1 MGMKMSFGD
10 SNKDIYTVELRISTN
25 LTPQESIEVG
35 DWKFEKVVLDGPESL
50 LAIIKIEDDE
60 YKGTMPPVIP
70 QALDGI
76 EMPLYAL
83 TFCLDGVFRVNPHKM
98 KVQSSKMGLSEIA
111 FYDDFRHTAF
121 GRVFKREECKYIE
134 KINGI
139 IKNDENL
146 KQLLTYYRLGIN
158 LSFGYYNPSEAFL
171 NFYKVIEKI
180 SWIICAEHDP
190 EFKAKKEK
198 EINKTAK
205 AILNER
211 RLDNPRHSDEIKIG
225 RIKNLINKFIS
236 QKEIKAR
243 DQIEFAC
250 GKLGLS
256 DEIETTKILV
266 DIRNRWGVAHSLKEQ
281 EQKELLEEIRD
292 CRNIARK
299 FILKYLIMH
308 NILEPESYSDLMKVP
323 SGVH

>member
-1 MGMKMSFGD
+1 MSFD
-10 SNKDIYTVELRISTN
+10 NSNRDLYTIKLQISTN
-25 LTPQESIEVG
+25 VTPQECFEVG
-35 DWKFEKVVLDGPESL
+35 GWKFENTFVDGREVLLG
-50 LAIIKIEDDE
+50 IIKIESED
-60 YKGTMPPVIP
+60 YKDIMPSVGS
-70 QALDGI
+70 QALD
-76 EMPLYAL
+76 EVETPLSAL
-83 TFCLDGVFRVNPHKM
+83 TFCLDGIFRVNPHKM
-98 KVQSSKMGLSEIA
+98 EVLSSKVILPKIIG
-111 FYDDFRHTAF
+111 YDDFRHTAF
-121 GRVFKREECKYIE
+121 GRVFKREECEYVE
-134 KINGI
+134 KINES

-146 KQLLTYYRLGIN
+146 KQLLTYYRLGID
-158 LSFGYYNPSEAFL
+158 LSFRYYNPSEAFL

-211 RLDNPRHSDEIKIG
+211 RLERHSDEIKINL
-225 RIKNLINKFIS
+225 IKNLINKYIN
-236 QKEIKAR
+236 QKKIKTK

-266 DIRNRWGVAHSLKEQ
+266 DIRNRGGIAHSLKEQ

-299 FILKYLIMH
+299 FILKYLITH
-308 NILEPESYSDLMKVP
+308 NILEPESYSDLMQVT